1 MSLLNILKNK
11 EVLFFIDTNTKNGLG
26 HIQRCLKFSE
36 VFSSFNKVLVANEEI
51 KLKNFKFLNF
61 EKFLKKNKKYEFGI
75 IDNYNIN
82 FKIEKQI
89 KSKVK
94 NLITIDDLAN
104 RKYASDFIINY
115 DPNIKK
121 KIYAKKVKKKTK
133 LLVGK
138 NFNFFNN
145 LKIKKKK
152 IIRKKLKIFIYL
164 GQKKRVTEISNILKN
179 LKKDRIGKIYIL
191 SKFRFSYS
199 DFDLKFQF
207 YKNYKNTVNLMNECD
222 VIIISSGIIIYE
234 ALSLKKLIFTKYIA
248 QNQKN
253 NFKFLTKNKY
263 VEKINDL
270 KNLNK
275 KIFYFNTSKSKNFFK
290 NYSVIEIFKT
300 IFFGIRNKNNY
311 HLSLLN
317 YEAEDIKDIY
327 DLQTPENREFF
338 KDNKGFSYSHHIKY
352 LSKFHKLENN
362 FILMIKKD
370 LFETVGYIKFQEH
383 MKKMFISII
392 IKKSYQQ
399 QGIGKQVLKILNLNK
414 FSNKKFYAEVKKKN
428 LKSINAFSKAG
439 FIKNK
444 NLKII

>member
-1 MSLLNILKNK
+1 
-11 EVLFFIDTNTKNGLG
+11 
-26 HIQRCLKFSE
+26 
-36 VFSSFNKVLVANEEI
+36 
-51 KLKNFKFLNF
+51 
-61 EKFLKKNKKYEFGI
+61 
-75 IDNYNIN
+75 
-82 FKIEKQI
+82 
-89 KSKVK
+89 
-94 NLITIDDLAN
+94 
-104 RKYASDFIINY
+104 
-115 DPNIKK
+115 
-121 KIYAKKVKKKTK
+121 
-133 LLVGK
+133 
-138 NFNFFNN
+138 
-145 LKIKKKK
+145 
-152 IIRKKLKIFIYL
+152 
-164 GQKKRVTEISNILKN
+164 
-179 LKKDRIGKIYIL
+179 
-191 SKFRFSYS
+191 
-199 DFDLKFQF
+199 
-207 YKNYKNTVNLMNECD
+207 MNECD

-275 KIFYFNTSKSKNFFK
+275 KILYFNTSKSKNFFK

-338 KDNKGFSYSHHIKY
+338 KDNKVFSYSHHIKY